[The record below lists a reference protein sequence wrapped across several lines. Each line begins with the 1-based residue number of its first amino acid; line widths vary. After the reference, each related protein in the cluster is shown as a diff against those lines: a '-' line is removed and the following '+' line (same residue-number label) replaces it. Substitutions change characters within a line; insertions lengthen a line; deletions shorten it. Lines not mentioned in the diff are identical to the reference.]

1 MIRLSAALF
10 SFFRRQLFVFRQPA
24 EFVFKFFLV
33 YIFLSQRIG
42 KIGVEDGGHQVS
54 YGVVL
59 LVGDDMSHIIFF
71 DPEEI
76 KRNGCRFIE
85 FLSDFFH
92 EIHEWTRTGIHFL
105 DRNCDFLSAC
115 SFPGEHAVADGFHF
129 TEVEPDFNRNADDC
143 GIAVFKRIL
152 DLECAAHI
160 IAELIGPPDK
170 TVRHLAYLC
179 IFLFCQLD
187 FLCIV
192 LEYSEHSGFIVLSS
206 ELYDTALCHEPQPCI
221 FIFEGGDFLLYLLPF
236 LIGIAVFTLYPVINV
251 VLMSFKEGY
260 SYLSRSFDQWG
271 LANYQTVLSDPKF
284 AQAISNTLKY
294 VILVVPISTCIA
306 VVIAYL
312 LNQKLRFSALFQTAY
327 FLPMVTSIT
336 AVGLAW
342 KLMYNKNF
350 GIINYLLSFFGVD
363 PIPWLEKAACS
374 IPALV
379 IFGIWNILPFTIILL
394 LSGLQNID
402 PQYYTAARVDG
413 SKSLRIFFRIT
424 VPLLA
429 PTIFLV
435 CIVNTISCFKVFSE
449 LYPLFNGKPGPF
461 NNLYTVVYYIRYA
474 MMENRKYGI
483 AAAAAL
489 VLFLFIFVFTMVQLL
504 LQKKT
509 KRR

>member
-1 MIRLSAALF
+1 MKK
-10 SFFRRQLFVFRQPA
+10 QKQPVDR
-24 EFVFKFFLV
+24 ELV
-33 YIFLSQRIG
+33 DRSFLSRI
-42 KIGVEDGGHQVS
+42 
-54 YGVVL
+54 
-59 LVGDDMSHIIFF
+59 
-71 DPEEI
+71 
-76 KRNGCRFIE
+76 
-85 FLSDFFH
+85 
-92 EIHEWTRTGIHFL
+92 
-105 DRNCDFLSAC
+105 
-115 SFPGEHAVADGFHF
+115 
-129 TEVEPDFNRNADDC
+129 EP
-143 GIAVFKRIL
+143 
-152 DLECAAHI
+152 
-160 IAELIGPPDK
+160 
-170 TVRHLAYLC
+170 Y
-179 IFLFCQLD
+179 
-187 FLCIV
+187 
-192 LEYSEHSGFIVLSS
+192 
-206 ELYDTALCHEPQPCI
+206 
-221 FIFEGGDFLLYLLPF
+221 LYLLPF

-271 LANYQTVLSDPKF
+271 LANYQTVLSDLKF

-306 VVIAYL
+306 VVVAYL

-363 PIPWLEKAACS
+363 PIPWLEKAAYS

-402 PQYYTAARVDG
+402 
-413 SKSLRIFFRIT
+413 LRIFFRIT

>member
-1 MIRLSAALF
+1 
-10 SFFRRQLFVFRQPA
+10 
-24 EFVFKFFLV
+24 
-33 YIFLSQRIG
+33 
-42 KIGVEDGGHQVS
+42 
-54 YGVVL
+54 
-59 LVGDDMSHIIFF
+59 MSHIIFF

-236 LIGIAVFTLYPVINV
+236 LLRETPFLGGFALTFGFFGFSFSFCFRRLRKSTFLFRDFVRITLMGGIAC
-251 VLMSFKEGY
+251 
-260 SYLSRSFDQWG
+260 RS
-271 LANYQTVLSDPKF
+271 
-284 AQAISNTLKY
+284 
-294 VILVVPISTCIA
+294 
-306 VVIAYL
+306 
-312 LNQKLRFSALFQTAY
+312 
-327 FLPMVTSIT
+327 
-336 AVGLAW
+336 
-342 KLMYNKNF
+342 
-350 GIINYLLSFFGVD
+350 
-363 PIPWLEKAACS
+363 KA
-374 IPALV
+374 
-379 IFGIWNILPFTIILL
+379 
-394 LSGLQNID
+394 
-402 PQYYTAARVDG
+402 
-413 SKSLRIFFRIT
+413 
-424 VPLLA
+424 
-429 PTIFLV
+429 
-435 CIVNTISCFKVFSE
+435 
-449 LYPLFNGKPGPF
+449 
-461 NNLYTVVYYIRYA
+461 
-474 MMENRKYGI
+474 
-483 AAAAAL
+483 
-489 VLFLFIFVFTMVQLL
+489 
-504 LQKKT
+504 
-509 KRR
+509 